1 MGASSAQPQVRTR
14 LSAAERRA
22 QIIANAREVF
32 IEQGVNGARSRDIA
46 QRAGITEAYLYRHF
60 HSKDEIFMLA
70 IDRPLDEM
78 ITHLR
83 NETRELA
90 ARSDV
95 ERADV
100 LLRSHELLLECMVE
114 IAPLVAAALLSDSGR
129 NDQFYT
135 DHLFPRLRDVLALV
149 IPDIT
154 GYPLKA
160 FQLDMFVDAM
170 IGIHLTIALEHLL
183 ENKPVDV
190 PAVARQVTTM
200 FAVGVGHAGKPAK
213 RGTVKAVKPA
223 ATAKAAAAPAPG
235 RSPRSARS
243 TGATAA
249 KAKTTRL
256 SPAKDPAPGPAS
268 PRPDEPRA
276 AALPADPVRSTRR

>member
-32 IEQGVNGARSRDIA
+32 IEQGVDGARSRDIA
-46 QRAGITEAYLYRHF
+46 QRARITEAYLYRHF

-83 NETRELA
+83 DETGELA
-90 ARSDV
+90 PGSAL
-95 ERADV
+95 EAAD
-100 LLRSHELLLECMVE
+100 LLL
-114 IAPLVAAALLSDSGR
+114 A
-129 NDQFYT
+129 
-135 DHLFPRLRDVLALV
+135 RLRDVLALV

-183 ENKPVDV
+183 E
-190 PAVARQVTTM
+190 
-200 FAVGVGHAGKPAK
+200 
-213 RGTVKAVKPA
+213 
-223 ATAKAAAAPAPG
+223 
-235 RSPRSARS
+235 
-243 TGATAA
+243 
-249 KAKTTRL
+249 
-256 SPAKDPAPGPAS
+256 
-268 PRPDEPRA
+268 
-276 AALPADPVRSTRR
+276 

>member
-1 MGASSAQPQVRTR
+1 MPQLGASPAEPQVRKR

-22 QIIANAREVF
+22 KIIADAREVF

-83 NETRELA
+83 DETRELA
-90 ARSDV
+90 ERSDV
-95 ERADV
+95 ERVDV

-114 IAPLVAAALLSDSGR
+114 IAPLVAAALLSGGGR

-135 DHLFPRLRDVLALV
+135 DHLLPRLRSVLALV

-160 FQLDMFVDAM
+160 FELDLFVDTM
-170 IGIHLTIALEHLL
+170 IGIHMTIALEHLL

-190 PAVARQVTTM
+190 PTVARQVTTM
-200 FAVGVGHAGKPAK
+200 FAAGVGRTGKPAK
-213 RGTVKAVKPA
+213 RGAAGAVRPA
-223 ATAKAAAAPAPG
+223 SAVASETAPASKTAEAAPASKTSPEPGAG
-235 RSPRSARS
+235 RSSRAARSAGS
-243 TGATAA
+243 TAPARARAA
-249 KAKTTRL
+249 KRN
-256 SPAKDPAPGPAS
+256 PAKDPAAPA
-268 PRPDEPRA
+268 
-276 AALPADPVRSTRR
+276 

>member
-1 MGASSAQPQVRTR
+1 M
-14 LSAAERRA
+14 
-22 QIIANAREVF
+22 
-32 IEQGVNGARSRDIA
+32 NGTRSRDIA

-60 HSKDEIFMLA
+60 HSKHEIFMLA
-70 IDRPLDEM
+70 VDRPIDEM
-78 ITHLR
+78 ITRLR
-83 NETRELA
+83 DETRELA

-95 ERADV
+95 ERAEV
-100 LLRSHELLLECMVE
+100 LLRSHELLLTGMVE
-114 IAPLVAAALLSDSGR
+114 IAPLVAAALVSDSGR

-135 DHLFPRLRDVLALV
+135 DHLFPRLRSVLGLV

-200 FAVGVGHAGKPAK
+200 FAVGVGHGDKPARRGSGKPRATASASAPVRAAK
-213 RGTVKAVKPA
+213 R
-223 ATAKAAAAPAPG
+223 
-235 RSPRSARS
+235 
-243 TGATAA
+243 
-249 KAKTTRL
+249 
-256 SPAKDPAPGPAS
+256 
-268 PRPDEPRA
+268 
-276 AALPADPVRSTRR
+276 

>member
-1 MGASSAQPQVRTR
+1 MGVSSAQPQVRQR

-32 IEQGVNGARSRDIA
+32 IELGVNGARSRDIA

-60 HSKDEIFMLA
+60 HSKHEIFMLA
-70 IDRPLDEM
+70 IDRPIDEM

-83 NETRELA
+83 DETRELA
-90 ARSDV
+90 ARNDV

-170 IGIHLTIALEHLL
+170 IGIHLTIGLEHLL

-190 PAVARQVTTM
+190 PTVARQVTTM
-200 FAVGVGHAGKPAK
+200 FAVGVGRPDKQAK
-213 RGTVKAVKPA
+213 RGTVKAVA
-223 ATAKAAAAPAPG
+223 SAKAADDPAPG

-243 TGATAA
+243 TGSARPAA
-249 KAKTTRL
+249 
-256 SPAKDPAPGPAS
+256 
-268 PRPDEPRA
+268 
-276 AALPADPVRSTRR
+276 PVRSTKR

>member
-83 NETRELA
+83 DETRELA

-114 IAPLVAAALLSDSGR
+114 IAPLVAASLLSSHGR
-129 NDQFYT
+129 NDQFYA

-190 PAVARQVTTM
+190 PTVARQVTTM
-200 FAVGVGHAGKPAK
+200 FAVGVGHADRSAK
-213 RGTVKAVKPA
+213 RGPINAVKPA
-223 ATAKAAAAPAPG
+223 ATAKAG
-235 RSPRSARS
+235 
-243 TGATAA
+243 
-249 KAKTTRL
+249 
-256 SPAKDPAPGPAS
+256 
-268 PRPDEPRA
+268 
-276 AALPADPVRSTRR
+276 PVRSTKR

>member
-1 MGASSAQPQVRTR
+1 MVATPAQPQVRKR
-14 LSAAERRA
+14 LNAAERRA

-70 IDRPLDEM
+70 IDRPIDEM

-83 NETRELA
+83 DETRELA

-100 LLRSHELLLECMVE
+100 LLRSHELLLGCMVE
-114 IAPLVAAALLSDSGR
+114 IAPLVTAALVSGGSR
-129 NDQFYT
+129 SDQFYA
-135 DHLFPRLRDVLALV
+135 DHLFPRLRNVLALV

-160 FQLDMFVDAM
+160 FELDMFVDAM
-170 IGIHLTIALEHLL
+170 IGIHMTIALEHLL

-190 PAVARQVTTM
+190 PTVARQVTTM
-200 FAVGVGHAGKPAK
+200 FASGLGHTSTPAK
-213 RGTVKAVKPA
+213 KGT
-223 ATAKAAAAPAPG
+223 
-235 RSPRSARS
+235 AR
-243 TGATAA
+243 AA
-249 KAKTTRL
+249 KR
-256 SPAKDPAPGPAS
+256 SPAKDPAAAPPVGRPNGVADKTRATAQPA
-268 PRPDEPRA
+268 P
-276 AALPADPVRSTRR
+276 PARSTKR

>member
-1 MGASSAQPQVRTR
+1 MGASSAQSQVRKR
-14 LSAAERRA
+14 LSAADRRA

-32 IEQGVNGARSRDIA
+32 IEQGVNGTRSRDIA

-70 IDRPLDEM
+70 IDRPIDEM
-78 ITHLR
+78 ITRLR
-83 NETRELA
+83 DETRELA

-95 ERADV
+95 DRVDV
-100 LLRSHELLLECMVE
+100 LLRSHELLLGCMVE

-129 NDQFYT
+129 NDKFYT

-154 GYPLKA
+154 GYSLKA

-190 PAVARQVTTM
+190 PGVAREVTMM
-200 FAVGVGHAGKPAK
+200 FAVGVGHSEKPPK
-213 RGTVKAVKPA
+213 RGAAKAVKPTPPGK
-223 ATAKAAAAPAPG
+223 ATTG
-235 RSPRSARS
+235 SVSGQSRRSARS
-243 TGATAA
+243 TGPGAAT
-249 KAKTTRL
+249 
-256 SPAKDPAPGPAS
+256 PDPAS
-268 PRPDEPRA
+268 
-276 AALPADPVRSTRR
+276 

>member
-32 IEQGVNGARSRDIA
+32 IELGVNGARSRDIA

-83 NETRELA
+83 DETRELA
-90 ARSDV
+90 ERSDV
-95 ERADV
+95 ERVDV

-114 IAPLVAAALLSDSGR
+114 IAPLVAAALLSGGDR

-135 DHLFPRLRDVLALV
+135 DHLLPRLRNVLALV

-154 GYPLKA
+154 GYPLRA
-160 FQLDMFVDAM
+160 FELDMFVDAM
-170 IGIHLTIALEHLL
+170 IGIHMTIALEHLL

-190 PAVARQVTTM
+190 PTVARQVTTM
-200 FAVGVGHAGKPAK
+200 FAAGVGRTGKPAK
-213 RGTVKAVKPA
+213 RGAAGAV
-223 ATAKAAAAPAPG
+223 
-235 RSPRSARS
+235 R
-243 TGATAA
+243 
-249 KAKTTRL
+249 
-256 SPAKDPAPGPAS
+256 PAS
-268 PRPDEPRA
+268 AVASKTAEA
-276 AALPADPVRSTRR
+276 A

>member
-1 MGASSAQPQVRTR
+1 MSPRVPLAAQPQVRKR

-22 QIIANAREVF
+22 KIIADAREVF

-83 NETRELA
+83 DETRELA

-95 ERADV
+95 ERVDV

-114 IAPLVAAALLSDSGR
+114 IAPLIAAALLSGGSR
-129 NDQFYT
+129 DQFYA
-135 DHLFPRLRDVLALV
+135 DHLFPRLRNVLALV

-160 FQLDMFVDAM
+160 FELDLFVDAM
-170 IGIHLTIALEHLL
+170 IGIHMTIALEHLL
-183 ENKPVDV
+183 ENKQVDV
-190 PAVARQVTTM
+190 PTVARQVTTM
-200 FAVGVGHAGKPAK
+200 FAVGLGGTSMRSKKGTAKTARPVTAPKPVSDSGSGA
-213 RGTVKAVKPA
+213 TAQDPALPVPSATTAV
-223 ATAKAAAAPAPG
+223 TAKAKTAKTTKRAQPP
-235 RSPRSARS
+235 SARS
-243 TGATAA
+243 T
-249 KAKTTRL
+249 KR
-256 SPAKDPAPGPAS
+256 
-268 PRPDEPRA
+268 
-276 AALPADPVRSTRR
+276 

>member
-1 MGASSAQPQVRTR
+1 MSPRVPLAAQPQVRKR

-22 QIIANAREVF
+22 KIIADAREVF

-83 NETRELA
+83 DETRELA
-90 ARSDV
+90 ERSDV
-95 ERADV
+95 ERVDV

-114 IAPLVAAALLSDSGR
+114 IAPLVAAALLSGGGR

-135 DHLFPRLRDVLALV
+135 DHLLPRLRSVLALV

-160 FQLDMFVDAM
+160 FELDMFVDAM
-170 IGIHLTIALEHLL
+170 IGIHMTIALEHLL

-190 PAVARQVTTM
+190 PTVARQVTTM
-200 FAVGVGHAGKPAK
+200 FAAGVGRPGKPAK
-213 RGTVKAVKPA
+213 RGTGSAVRSASAAASKTASASKTPLEPA
-223 ATAKAAAAPAPG
+223 AS
-235 RSPRSARS
+235 RSSRSARS
-243 TGATAA
+243 TGSAAPARARAA
-249 KAKTTRL
+249 KRN
-256 SPAKDPAPGPAS
+256 PAKDPAAPAQ
-268 PRPDEPRA
+268 
-276 AALPADPVRSTRR
+276 STQR

>member
-1 MGASSAQPQVRTR
+1 MSPRVPLAAQPQVRKR

-22 QIIANAREVF
+22 KIIADAREVF

-83 NETRELA
+83 DETRELA

-95 ERADV
+95 ERVDV

-114 IAPLVAAALLSDSGR
+114 IAPLVAAALLSGGSR
-129 NDQFYT
+129 DQFYA
-135 DHLFPRLRDVLALV
+135 DHLFPRLRNVLALV

-160 FQLDMFVDAM
+160 FELDLFVDAM
-170 IGIHLTIALEHLL
+170 IGIHMTIALEHLL
-183 ENKPVDV
+183 ENKQVDV
-190 PAVARQVTTM
+190 PTVARQVTTM
-200 FAVGVGHAGKPAK
+200 FAVGLGRTSTRTKKGTAKTARPDTAPKPASESD
-213 RGTVKAVKPA
+213 RG
-223 ATAKAAAAPAPG
+223 APAQDPG
-235 RSPRSARS
+235 RPAQPARAAV
-243 TGATAA
+243 TA
-249 KAKTTRL
+249 KAKTTRR
-256 SPAKDPAPGPAS
+256 SAAKD
-268 PRPDEPRA
+268 
-276 AALPADPVRSTRR
+276 

>member
-60 HSKDEIFMLA
+60 HSKHEIFMLA

-83 NETRELA
+83 DETRELA

-135 DHLFPRLRDVLALV
+135 DHLFPRLRNVLALV

-190 PAVARQVTTM
+190 PTVARQVTTM
-200 FAVGVGHAGKPAK
+200 FAVGVGHADKPAK
-213 RGTVKAVKPA
+213 RGTVKAVKSA
-223 ATAKAAAAPAPG
+223 AKAAADPAPS

-243 TGATAA
+243 TGSAA
-249 KAKTTRL
+249 ARAKTARL
-256 SPAKDPAPGPAS
+256 SPVKDPAVGPAS
-268 PRPDEPRA
+268 PRSDEPQA
-276 AALPADPVRSTRR
+276 AALPAASIRSTKR

>member
-1 MGASSAQPQVRTR
+1 VSPRVPLAAQPQVRKR

-22 QIIANAREVF
+22 KIIADAREVF

-83 NETRELA
+83 DETRELA

-95 ERADV
+95 ERVDV

-114 IAPLVAAALLSDSGR
+114 IAPLIAAALLSGGSR
-129 NDQFYT
+129 DQFYA
-135 DHLFPRLRDVLALV
+135 DHLFPRLRNVLALV

-160 FQLDMFVDAM
+160 FELDLFVDAM
-170 IGIHLTIALEHLL
+170 IGIHMTIALEHLL
-183 ENKPVDV
+183 ENKQVDV
-190 PAVARQVTTM
+190 PTVARQVTTM
-200 FAVGVGHAGKPAK
+200 FAVGLGGTSMRSKKGTAKTARPVTAPKPVSGSGSGASAQDP
-213 RGTVKAVKPA
+213 GLPAPSATTAV
-223 ATAKAAAAPAPG
+223 TAKAKSAKTTKRAQPP
-235 RSPRSARS
+235 SARS
-243 TGATAA
+243 T
-249 KAKTTRL
+249 KR
-256 SPAKDPAPGPAS
+256 
-268 PRPDEPRA
+268 
-276 AALPADPVRSTRR
+276 

>member
-1 MGASSAQPQVRTR
+1 MGASSAQPQVRQR

-32 IEQGVNGARSRDIA
+32 IELGVNGARSRDIA

-60 HSKDEIFMLA
+60 HSKHEIFMLA
-70 IDRPLDEM
+70 IDRPIDEM

-83 NETRELA
+83 DETRELA
-90 ARSDV
+90 ARNDV

-135 DHLFPRLRDVLALV
+135 DHLFPRLRNVLALV

-190 PAVARQVTTM
+190 PTVARQVTTM
-200 FAVGVGHAGKPAK
+200 FAVGVGRPGKPAR
-213 RGTVKAVKPA
+213 RGTVKALTPA
-223 ATAKAAAAPAPG
+223 ATAKPAAAPV
-235 RSPRSARS
+235 
-243 TGATAA
+243 
-249 KAKTTRL
+249 
-256 SPAKDPAPGPAS
+256 
-268 PRPDEPRA
+268 RPTKR
-276 AALPADPVRSTRR
+276 